1 MPGNVATIIY
11 KSTNGINFRIRKVNV
26 VSVFVV
32 VVGIFFFNK
41 FMIQNPVSFVYN
53 VIVLSIVYAIVLWAN
68 FYVKL
73 LMSSAKA
80 AVNSVAECN
89 VFEKAAQ
96 LSVIVYDN
104 KLKNSN
110 DEAFSVN
117 TVCNCRSRYDK
128 FVYLNRPRT
137 HATRVRDREPS
148 RIPKKRI
155 TRILKKS
162 RKVRRLLRTFIR
174 KSIPKSTRMHL
185 FTNKARE
192 KIYAHGIRFE
202 NKGTTK
208 YPSSAVR
215 RKFPKSNKCRILKMQ
230 NQYTHVIKSPKP
242 KQSNAWGPN
251 SIPNVYKNLNHR
263 VNHFKSN
270 PSGNIETNPG
280 PVINSTKTIQAPY
293 SQDNVAMFGLN
304 AGTQCVAMSFA
315 SLTYNKRNGIAS

>member
-1 MPGNVATIIY
+1 MLDSLDAKERSYN

-26 VSVFVV
+26 MFVFVV

-41 FMIQNPVSFVYN
+41 FMIQNPLSFVYN

-68 FYVKL
+68 FYDKL

-80 AVNSVAECN
+80 AVKSVAECN

-128 FVYLNRPRT
+128 FFYFNRPRI
-137 HATRVRDREPS
+137 RDHEPS

-162 RKVRRLLRTFIR
+162 RKVRRLLRTYIR

-208 YPSSAVR
+208 YPSSVVR
-215 RKFPKSNKCRILKMQ
+215 RKYPKSNKYRKLKM
-230 NQYTHVIKSPKP
+230 
-242 KQSNAWGPN
+242 
-251 SIPNVYKNLNHR
+251 
-263 VNHFKSN
+263 
-270 PSGNIETNPG
+270 
-280 PVINSTKTIQAPY
+280 
-293 SQDNVAMFGLN
+293 
-304 AGTQCVAMSFA
+304 
-315 SLTYNKRNGIAS
+315 

>member
-1 MPGNVATIIY
+1 MLNSLDA
-11 KSTNGINFRIRKVNV
+11 KERSHDNSTNGINFTIRKVNLM
-26 VSVFVV
+26 FIFIVV
-32 VVGIFFFNK
+32 VCIFFFNK
-41 FMIQNPVSFVYN
+41 YMIKNPLFFVYN
-53 VIVLSIVYAIVLWAN
+53 LSLVYAIVLWAN

-80 AVNSVAECN
+80 AVNSFDKCN

-104 KLKNSN
+104 KLNNSN
-110 DEAFSVN
+110 DEAFSIN

-128 FVYLNRPRT
+128 FVYFNRPRT
-137 HATRVRDREPS
+137 HGIRVRDREPS

-162 RKVRRLLRTFIR
+162 RKVRRLLRTYMR

-215 RKFPKSNKCRILKMQ
+215 RKYPKSNKYRILKIQ
-230 NQYTHVIKSPKP
+230 NQYPHVIKSPKP
-242 KQSNAWGPN
+242 KQSNVWRSN
-251 SIPNVYKNLNHR
+251 SVPNVYKNLNHR
-263 VNHFKSN
+263 VNHFT
-270 PSGNIETNPG
+270 GTVQRE
-280 PVINSTKTIQAPY
+280 
-293 SQDNVAMFGLN
+293 GL
-304 AGTQCVAMSFA
+304 GGG
-315 SLTYNKRNGIAS
+315 L